1 VKLCSIPSV
10 LLLALSVAATAQEPQ
25 GVVIGSMSEHFE
37 VPFRLFRGYL
47 MVVQGSLGT
56 GNAMNFLVDT
66 GADPSVIDS
75 KVAQR
80 LKLNEVNGKLALLNQ
95 NIEVKRAVLPS
106 LKIGPLRAESL
117 PILVRDLAFLQSG
130 LGVSVDGVIG
140 LDVLGR
146 SNFAL
151 DYKRKRLIFGSV
163 QPLNS
168 RLSFQSGPPFI
179 TVQIEADGQQMNL
192 LLDTGASGLLL
203 FRSRIRDRFPYL
215 TASGEKASSNMGG
228 DVRLQQVMFAKIRL
242 GETDFGRQK
251 AFLVEDQRDSGRE
264 FDGLLGIST
273 LGLTQIA
280 FDFERHILFWKK

>member
-1 VKLCSIPSV
+1 VKLYSILP
-10 LLLALSVAATAQEPQ
+10 LLLVALSVAATAQEPQ

-47 MVVQGSLGT
+47 MIVQGNLGT
-56 GNAMNFLVDT
+56 AEATNFLIDT

-75 KVAQR
+75 KVAR
-80 LKLNEVNGKLALLNQ
+80 TLELNEVDGKLALLNQ
-95 NIEVKRAVLPS
+95 NTEVKRAVLPS
-106 LKIGPLRAESL
+106 IQIGSLRAESL
-117 PILVRDLAFLQSG
+117 PILVRDLKFLQSG
-130 LGVSVDGVIG
+130 LGVSVDAVIG

-146 SNFAL
+146 TNFVV
-151 DYKRKRLIFGSV
+151 DYARKKLIFGSV

-168 RLSFQSGPPFI
+168 RLSFQSSPPFV

-203 FRSRIRDRFPYL
+203 FRNRIRDRFPHL
-215 TASGEKASSNMGG
+215 TASGEKSSSNMGG
-228 DVRLQQVMFAKIRL
+228 DVRLQQVIFAKMRL
-242 GETDFGRQK
+242 GETDFVRQK

-280 FDFERHILFWKK
+280 FDFERHMLFWKK